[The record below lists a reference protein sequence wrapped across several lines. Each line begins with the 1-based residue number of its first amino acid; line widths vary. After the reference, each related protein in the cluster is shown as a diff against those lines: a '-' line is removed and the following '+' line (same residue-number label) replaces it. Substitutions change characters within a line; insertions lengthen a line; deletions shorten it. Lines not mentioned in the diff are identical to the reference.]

1 LLYILAAFGNRLS
14 RTEVHVFARHD
25 RVALAGALLAALACP
40 VPTSKVIAA
49 DVGEMQATATR
60 ATEAPNEL
68 AKLQVAAGTPAG
80 PATESAIKPTA
91 ATGTPAKAASAGA
104 MSPSAAA
111 SRLTS
116 ARGQRAASHRAG
128 WSGGYYARRSGGG
141 GAGIIL
147 GVRY

>member
-1 LLYILAAFGNRLS
+1 
-14 RTEVHVFARHD
+14 VFARHD
-25 RVALAGALLAALACP
+25 RVAVAGALLAALACP
-40 VPTSKVIAA
+40 VPTSTVRAA

-68 AKLQVAAGTPAG
+68 AKFQVASGTPAG

-91 ATGTPAKAASAGA
+91 ATGTPAKAATTGA
-104 MSPSAAA
+104 MRPSAAA
-111 SRLTS
+111 GRLCP
-116 ARGQRAASHRAG
+116 RAASHSRTG

-141 GAGIIL
+141 AGIIL